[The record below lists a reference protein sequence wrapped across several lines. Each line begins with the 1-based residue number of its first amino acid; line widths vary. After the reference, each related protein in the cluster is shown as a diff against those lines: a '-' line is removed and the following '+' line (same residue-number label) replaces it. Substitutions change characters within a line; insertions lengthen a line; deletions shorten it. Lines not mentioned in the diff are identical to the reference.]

1 MSGGDWLALVPVAG
15 ALVGAIYQAGRL
27 TRSVQSL
34 EQRVG
39 EVERRMGSLE
49 RWWRGDRRR

>member
-1 MSGGDWLALVPVAG
+1 MSAGEWVALVPVAG
-15 ALVGAIYQAGRL
+15 LVIGAIYQAGRL

-49 RWWRGDRRR
+49 RWWRGPKR